1 MKNTISRKI
10 TSTTRTS
17 VITGFC
23 IKARWKSLPYP
34 QLNVHS
40 QIKLKSISFIQIEW
54 LYQFHL
60 YFWLQYFFITILTDL
75 WIPSNST
82 KNSKCTIPLI
92 QKQQPRRRLLPR
104 VLQAPLSQ
112 HCPHL
117 PDERTH
123 LRKKSAHYAPEKIR
137 SNTLSI
143 QDEEFNSQS
152 QRMNDKS
159 KRMRRNADEIQR
171 YYKCSVK
178 VCGKSYG
185 SEGSL
190 NQHYKLKHPEIY
202 MSLPNV
208 QSNLLQL
215 KEESD

>member
-1 MKNTISRKI
+1 M
-10 TSTTRTS
+10 
-17 VITGFC
+17 C
-23 IKARWKSLPYP
+23 IRMSL
-34 QLNVHS
+34 
-40 QIKLKSISFIQIEW
+40 F
-54 LYQFHL
+54 QFELLQDFRL
-60 YFWLQYFFITILTDL
+60 YFWLQYFFIAILTDL

-82 KNSKCTIPLI
+82 NNSKCTTLLI

-104 VLQAPLSQ
+104 VLQTPPCQ
-112 HCPHL
+112 H
-117 PDERTH
+117 RTH
-123 LRKKSAHYAPEKIR
+123 LPNEGTHRREKSAHYSPQKVR
-137 SNTLSI
+137 SNTVPI

-152 QRMNDKS
+152 QRMNDKN

-171 YYKCSVK
+171 YYKCTVK